1 MVLLYLILVVI
12 SLMIFGVDLR
22 LAMMRF
28 VLLSARL
35 HQNTRF
41 SRLQIYG
48 WEFYFDKVIFKG
60 GGGFFWF
67 LKLLL
72 DERKN
77 GSPSS

>member
-28 VLLSARL
+28 VLLSAR
-35 HQNTRF
+35 HHHNTRF
-41 SRLQIYG
+41 SMLQIYVG
-48 WEFYFDKVIFKG
+48 RFISTKSFSRVVFYIFG
-60 GGGFFWF
+60 LCF

-72 DERKN
+72 EE
-77 GSPSS
+77 